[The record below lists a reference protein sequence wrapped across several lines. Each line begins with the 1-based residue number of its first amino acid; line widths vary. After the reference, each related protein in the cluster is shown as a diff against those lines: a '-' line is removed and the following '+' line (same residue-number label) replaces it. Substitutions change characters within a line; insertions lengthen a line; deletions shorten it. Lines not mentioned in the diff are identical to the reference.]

1 MIYGLGLVTD
11 VKMTN
16 KTPIPENTRV
26 KITFKDEVGEFF
38 GVMDEDIK
46 FHLDDGIFSGY
57 GMNGH
62 WYSRVDE
69 WEYAP
74 NVKLTGRGPES

>member
-1 MIYGLGLVTD
+1 MKV
-11 VKMTN
+11 TN
-16 KTPIPENTRV
+16 KTPIPQNTRV
-26 KITFKDEVGEFF
+26 KITFEDEIGEFF
-38 GVMDEDIK
+38 GVMDEDLK
-46 FHLDDGIFSGY
+46 FHMDDGGIFSGY

-74 NVKLTGRGPES
+74 NAVLSGKPRTEL